1 MEMEIGLKRRKLNGS
16 IRRIL
21 KIITFQIKT
30 YLLDLPLIFPPY
42 FFGSGS
48 WEEAKEDSAQELFSQ
63 YSLSQ
68 FLSLYGITPDSDK
81 YLNVCFRKWASE
93 TNNRNQ
99 ECLIAQLGTQNY
111 KGQVS
116 KQLICCWKCILSRT
130 IDCESLKGMNDKL
143 YHFTSSGFSA
153 VPGTQ

>member
-1 MEMEIGLKRRKLNGS
+1 MR
-16 IRRIL
+16 
-21 KIITFQIKT
+21 FF
-30 YLLDLPLIFPPY
+30 LLSYNLRFPHKHFPISSFYYPY
-42 FFGSGS
+42 FMLILWIYFS
-48 WEEAKEDSAQELFSQ
+48 WQACVFDHSSHYTSLRSHIAFWSEL
-63 YSLSQ
+63 
-68 FLSLYGITPDSDK
+68 ISDK

-93 TNNRNQ
+93 TKNRNQ